1 MKQIWIKHS
10 RSTKASD
17 EITKKLDD
25 LFVIHNETRWN
36 SFFDAV
42 DRFREFINNK
52 KSDLKDVFTHFNVPY
67 FRPAEEDYIREYV
80 KIMRPL
86 TEALDILQADV
97 KVSIGYLLPTLTI
110 LMIKMESLRKKPGI
124 IHCKPFISAI
134 ISALND
140 RFGACFDDEDLC
152 LAAMVHP
159 KFKLTWIREADKPNM
174 MEKLNS
180 SFEIFSA
187 APVTRFLS
195 LFLMF
200 HVQYH

>member
-52 KSDLKDVFTHFNVPY
+52 KSDLKDVFSHFNVPY

-80 KIMRPL
+80 KIMQPF

-110 LMIKMESLRKKPGI
+110 
-124 IHCKPFISAI
+124 
-134 ISALND
+134 
-140 RFGACFDDEDLC
+140 
-152 LAAMVHP
+152 
-159 KFKLTWIREADKPNM
+159 
-174 MEKLNS
+174 
-180 SFEIFSA
+180 
-187 APVTRFLS
+187 
-195 LFLMF
+195 
-200 HVQYH
+200 